1 MAKSSSICPDWLKA
15 LKTKVVMKQPKSG
28 KITKLHSGQSSF
40 SFIHLTFCSFSVRSS
55 PSKLSR
61 WFVRV
66 GGTRRSKNHKKK
78 KKRKKVNERVWN
90 DHMNELKWK
99 GPRRCIEET
108 RRGIRRGT
116 RALRRRKLRPSCRG
130 QPRTR
135 GGDRKRKCPFERR
148 RGCSKRAHWS
158 PRGPTTRR
166 KITGINSNDKPLRLA
181 ARSNHC
187 QTSRRRVA

>member
-1 MAKSSSICPDWLKA
+1 MAKSSSICPPTDWSFENKGCNETA
-15 LKTKVVMKQPKSG
+15 KIGEDYQTTYWPK
-28 KITKLHSGQSSF
+28 SSF
-40 SFIHLTFCSFSVRSS
+40 SFIHLTFCSFSVLLLRNYPVDSFA
-55 PSKLSR
+55 LEA
-61 WFVRV
+61 RV
-66 GGTRRSKNHKKK
+66 DLKIIRKKK
-78 KKRKKVNERVWN
+78 EKKKVNERVWN
-90 DHMNELKWK
+90 DHDELKWK
-99 GPRRCIEET
+99 GPRRCIEEM

-148 RGCSKRAHWS
+148 RAGCSKRAHWS
-158 PRGPTTRR
+158 LRGPSTRR